1 MGFLWVQPSWV
12 CSPKTNPEVRIRAH
26 MMCFGSA
33 PGETGEGMGEEQGG
47 EEQDQEHCDLRH
59 PHPHHRQ
66 EGSFKL
72 IPQGTLQ
79 GDFHLGIFPTG
90 TRELSYTCTGGAC

>member
-1 MGFLWVQPSWV
+1 
-12 CSPKTNPEVRIRAH
+12 
-26 MMCFGSA
+26 MMCLGSA
-33 PGETGEGMGEEQGG
+33 PGEAGEGMREEQGG
-47 EEQDQEHCDLRH
+47 EEQDQEHYDLRQH
-59 PHPHHRQ
+59 PHPHPHR

-90 TRELSYTCTGGAC
+90 AWELSYTCAGEAC